1 MKQIEFMTFALN
13 VNADTKRYFL
23 ELRNLQRCENKNI
36 VIYYVDTD
44 KIKHDV
50 KENITLE
57 EIINLYE

>member
-23 ELRNLQRCENKNI
+23 ELRKLQRCENKNI